1 MAACWYAS
9 HALFPPEQH
18 VKIHEYQAKE
28 ILAKQGVAV
37 PKGRVAAT
45 PAEARAIAQ
54 QLGGKVVVKAQIHAG
69 GRGKGRLVGAAE
81 TASMY
86 EKLRRDPANNAG
98 QVKGDRVGGVRLAST
113 AEEAEREAANIL
125 GKHLVSIQ
133 TGPEGKLVKHVLVEE
148 QSAVAKEYYLAI
160 IIDGQQGCPLIMA
173 STEGGQEI
181 EVVAHNNPGAIVR
194 VPVNPVTG
202 FEPYIARQ
210 LAARLGLKDD
220 QAAQFGKLVEG
231 LYNAFVASD
240 ASLAE
245 INPLVV
251 TEEGRVLALDAKLNV
266 DDNALFRHKEI
277 EALRD
282 KDEEDPLEVLAGELG
297 VANFIKLDGNIGCV
311 VNGAGL
317 AMATMD
323 TIKLAGGEPANFLD
337 IGTVNDPQRVVN
349 ALKVIIED
357 PSVKA
362 ILVNIF
368 GGMARVDIIAQGVID
383 AHKQINV
390 RVPVVM
396 RLVGTNLAEGEKLIQ
411 ESGLPVIRASGLAE
425 AAKKAVEAAGAR

>member
-1 MAACWYAS
+1 
-9 HALFPPEQH
+9 
-18 VKIHEYQAKE
+18 VKIHEYQAKD
-28 ILAKQGVAV
+28 ILAKQGVTV
-37 PKGRVAAT
+37 PKGRVATT

-54 QLGGKVVVKAQIHAG
+54 ELGGKVVVKAQIHAG
-69 GRGKGRLVGAAE
+69 GRGKGRLVGAAD

-86 EKLRRDPANNAG
+86 EKLRKDPANNSG

-113 AEEAEREAANIL
+113 ADEAEREAANIL

-181 EVVAHNNPGAIVR
+181 EVVAHTNPGAIVR
-194 VPVNPVTG
+194 VPVNPVSG
-202 FEPYIARQ
+202 FEPYIGRQ

-220 QAAQFGKLVEG
+220 HAAQFGKLVEG

-251 TEEGRVLALDAKLNV
+251 TDDGRVLALDAKLNV
-266 DDNALFRHKEI
+266 DDNALFRHKDI

-390 RVPVVM
+390 GVPVVM

-425 AAKKAVEAAGAR
+425 AAKKAVEAAGSR